1 MPVDKAAILRTA
13 SLARLRMSE
22 AELDSMYETLNK
34 VFQHIDKLN
43 EISVDGVE
51 PLHHVLDLRN
61 VLDRDVPHSCVS
73 REDALHGAP
82 DRTEDYFRLPRV
94 VN

>member
-1 MPVDKAAILRTA
+1 MPVDKTAIFRTA
-13 SLARLRMSE
+13 SLARLRKTDAE
-22 AELDSMYETLNK
+22 AESMHLTLNK
-34 VFQHIDKLN
+34 VFQHIDKLYEVN
-43 EISVDGVE
+43 TEGVE

-61 VLDRDVPHSCVS
+61 VVEADEPHTCVS

-82 DRTEDYFRLPRV
+82 DRTEEYFRLPRV